1 MASRRS
7 EEFSVPVDTMF
18 VADVLAEHSRL
29 LHEPKRRMDLE
40 ELVGDDSLG
49 SSDLDKLAAIGP
61 QVLRA
66 GGRELGDMCAILLL
80 SDCL

>member
-18 VADVLAEHSRL
+18 VADTVAEHARL

-49 SSDLDKLAAIGP
+49 SSYVDKLAAIGP
-61 QVLRA
+61 QVLRTK
-66 GGRELGDMCAILLL
+66 GRELDDKCAILLL